1 MIEHLL
7 YPLVCERFKC
17 DARYREGHLRV
28 INALPQ
34 RRVLG
39 LHMPQIKQV
48 AKQISKD
55 GAEIMQISK
64 DGAEIMQ
71 ISKDGAGIE
80 QISKSGAGIVQISKS
95 GAGIKQDL
103 RDGIEIK
110 LDPRDGTEIKR
121 VFKDGAEII
130 ASFEEMSKVSA
141 SNLCYEETV
150 IWGLLI
156 NLVKCS
162 MEQRLAMLE
171 RYVPVMDNWAVC
183 DSYCANAKWMVCAD
197 KDLLWGFL
205 QRWFDSDREFEVR
218 FAVVVSMCYFLSE
231 EWLERIFER
240 VGRIDFDV
248 VKSDYR
254 SVKGKPERA
263 QEGTVQ
269 GTGPYYVR
277 MGVAWLLATAL
288 AKFPELTRKFATTS
302 NLPED
307 VIKLYVRKARESFRT
322 RNVSPLH

>member
-1 MIEHLL
+1 MDVMIFAGHNICLAFLNYLCVMIEHLL

-48 AKQISKD
+48 AKQIS
-55 GAEIMQISK
+55 
-64 DGAEIMQ
+64 
-71 ISKDGAGIE
+71 
-80 QISKSGAGIVQISKS
+80 
-95 GAGIKQDL
+95 
-103 RDGIEIK
+103 R
-110 LDPRDGTEIKR
+110 
-121 VFKDGAEII
+121 DGAEII
-130 ASFEEMSKVSA
+130 ASFEEI
-141 SNLCYEETV
+141 SNLSVLSLCYEEIL
-150 IWGLLI
+150 IWGFLI
-156 NLVKCS
+156 NLQKCS
-162 MEQRLAMLE
+162 LEERLAMLE

-197 KDLLWGFL
+197 KDLLWSFL

-218 FAVVVSMCYFLSE
+218 FAVVVSMCYFLRE

-240 VGRIDFDV
+240 VGRIDFDA

-263 QEGTVQ
+263 QEGTFQ
-269 GTGPYYVR
+269 GTEPYYVR

-302 NLPED
+302 KLPED
-307 VIKLYVRKARESFRT
+307 VIRLYVRKARESFRT